1 MIGYITPKDML
12 AGHQQ
17 EIQDQAGPE
26 VGDGKRTAG
35 ELTPNGL
42 RDADNLLFADD
53 SGALPL
59 TRLNM
64 SFYRRFPPLLLPA
77 EDLA

>member
-1 MIGYITPKDML
+1 MIAYITPKDML

-17 EIQDQAGPE
+17 EIQDQAGPD

-35 ELTPNGL
+35 EPTPNGL
-42 RDADNLLFADD
+42 CDADNLLFADD

-64 SFYRRFPPLLLPA
+64 IYRRLPPLLLPA